1 MREEYFVNIA
11 FENSIKLYIEN
22 SNNKDSI
29 IYNSSLVVVIRIL
42 ALIYGKLDI
51 LNPYYLKNS
60 IVFMNNLGKYG
71 VSKSEIA
78 LFKDDFLRFYE
89 WFLSFSY
96 CIFT

>member
-11 FENSIKLYIEN
+11 FENSIKQYIEN
-22 SNNKDSI
+22 INNKDSI
-29 IYNSSLVVVIRIL
+29 AYNTSHVVVIRLL

-71 VSKSEIA
+71 LKKSEMT
-78 LFKDDFLRFYE
+78 LL
-89 WFLSFSY
+89 LS
-96 CIFT
+96 CKQQQRQIRLLNLL